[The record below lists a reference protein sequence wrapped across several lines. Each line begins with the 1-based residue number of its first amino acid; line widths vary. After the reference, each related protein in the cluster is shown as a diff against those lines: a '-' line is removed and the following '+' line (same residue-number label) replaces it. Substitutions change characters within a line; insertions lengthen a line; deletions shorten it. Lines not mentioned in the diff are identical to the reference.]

1 MYYIGFDIGGTKCA
15 VSLGKAENGIN
26 ILKREEVPTDFDPKT
41 TLEKLALYVEE
52 YKRDYEILGAGIS
65 CGGPLDTQNGCILN
79 PPNLKGWTNFPIV
92 SYIKE
97 RFSLEARLQNDANAC
112 AIAEW
117 KFGAGQ
123 GKQNIVFLTFGT
135 GLGAGLILN
144 GKLYEGANGNAG
156 EVGHIRLAKTGPY
169 AYGKY
174 GSFESFCSG
183 SGIARLAKIG
193 TKNKKYAGAAKEFYK
208 CVGGKE
214 KTTTKELA
222 KYAREGNTFCKAV
235 FRKSSQSLGKALSM
249 LVDTLN
255 PECIILGGVFM
266 RCMDLLLPECKK
278 VMAKECLPY
287 SYELLSILPAGLGEQ
302 VGDYAAIAV
311 AMGDY

>member
-183 SGIARLAKIG
+183 SGIARLAKLGQRIKSMPARQ
-193 TKNKKYAGAAKEFYK
+193 KNFINALAERKKQR
-208 CVGGKE
+208 
-214 KTTTKELA
+214 L
-222 KYAREGNTFCKAV
+222 RNL
-235 FRKSSQSLGKALSM
+235 QSMLGKGIPF
-249 LVDTLN
+249 VKQYF
-255 PECIILGGVFM
+255 G
-266 RCMDLLLPECKK
+266 K
-278 VMAKECLPY
+278 VVKAW
-287 SYELLSILPAGLGEQ
+287 GRR
-302 VGDYAAIAV
+302 
-311 AMGDY
+311 